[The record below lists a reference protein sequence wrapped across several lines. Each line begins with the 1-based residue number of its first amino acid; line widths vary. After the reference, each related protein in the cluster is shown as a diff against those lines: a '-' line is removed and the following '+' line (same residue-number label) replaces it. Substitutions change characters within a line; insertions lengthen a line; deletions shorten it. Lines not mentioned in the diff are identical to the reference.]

1 MEQVVI
7 AAAVRTPI
15 GGYLGALREVPA
27 YQLGAIVL
35 NEVIRRAGI
44 EAAWVDDVILG
55 QSYQSGEYVNIAR
68 MALLTAGW
76 PVEVP
81 GITFD
86 RRCCSGLDS
95 LCFGAMKIQC
105 GQAEI
110 VVAGGVE
117 HMGSAEF
124 YIPGEFIKWGTGG
137 RRDPR
142 WGFMPRGHGSLSMW
156 GMPFFDRI
164 QRARVMSQ
172 PIERFGEL
180 NSMMSWAEEAARRE
194 QVSRE
199 EADRWACR
207 SHHRACVAI
216 DAGRFKDEIV
226 PVLVPQKKGEPL
238 IIDTDEPPRR
248 DTTPERLARLPNVYP
263 DGICTAGNSSSEN
276 DGAGAVVL
284 MSERKAAELG
294 VEPLAKV
301 AGFAV
306 AAADPTLTYPAVPA
320 SVNKALSRCG
330 LTLDQMD
337 LIEIQE
343 AFAAQ
348 VLADAKMMKLSAEEL
363 ESKVNVNGSGISLG
377 HPIAATGTMRMVTLL
392 HELRR
397 RNARYGL
404 ETICGGGGHG
414 IAAIVEREVATA
426 QLTPERG
433 ATKEYLR
440 RERGE
445 KA

>member
-1 MEQVVI
+1 MEEVVI
-7 AAAVRTPI
+7 VAAVRTPI
-15 GGYLGALREVPA
+15 GGYLGALREAPA
-27 YQLGAIVL
+27 YQLGALVL
-35 NEVIRRAGI
+35 NEVVTRARV
-44 EAAWVDDVILG
+44 EPALVDDVIMG

-81 GITFD
+81 GITLD
-86 RRCCSGLDS
+86 RRCCSGLDAI
-95 LCFGAMKIQC
+95 CFGAMKIQC
-105 GQAEI
+105 GHAEI

-117 HMGSAEF
+117 HMSSAEF
-124 YIPGEFIKWGTGG
+124 YIPGELIKWGMGG
-137 RRDPR
+137 KRDPR

-156 GMPFFDRI
+156 GLPFFDRI

-199 EADRWACR
+199 DADGWALR
-207 SHHRACVAI
+207 SHQKACEAI
-216 DAGRFKDEIV
+216 ASGKFKEEIV
-226 PVLVPQKKGEPL
+226 PVVVPQRKGEPL

-248 DTTPERLARLPNVYP
+248 NTSLEQLARLPTVYP

-284 MSERKAAELG
+284 MSESKASELG
-294 VEPLAKV
+294 MEPLAYLRS
-301 AGFAV
+301 FAV

-320 SVNKALSRCG
+320 SVNKALRRCG
-330 LTLDQMD
+330 LTIAQMD

-348 VLADAKMMKLSAEEL
+348 VLADAKMMQLSEEDL
-363 ESKVNVNGSGISLG
+363 ERKVNVNGSGISLG
-377 HPIAATGTMRMVTLL
+377 HPIAATGAMRMVTLL
-392 HELRR
+392 YELRR
-397 RNARYGL
+397 RNAGYGL

-414 IAAIVEREVATA
+414 IAAIVERKVAV
-426 QLTPERG
+426 G
-433 ATKEYLR
+433 
-440 RERGE
+440 G
-445 KA
+445 